1 MSSARIAVL
10 AVLILAACTVVGCQA
25 DLSGVALPT
34 PSPTVELVASP
45 TPTPSPRPTVAPPP
59 SPTPVPIPPRP
70 EDFEEYAPTIVAYL
84 NDSNGDED
92 GLRAMLDEWE
102 ALQHVS
108 DLLRVDV
115 DDDGVGEF
123 LAVVV
128 DPSEE
133 YGINLRGDL
142 LVMDK
147 DGEGF
152 SLVYSAAGD
161 STLTDPVLLDVAD
174 LNGDGLTEIAFSSTS
189 CGAHTCYITVQVVS
203 SGTGTFEDLTGG
215 GIGMSYAQAGF
226 VDWDGDGVQDLVL
239 QGGTIGS
246 VGAGPQRERMESYK
260 WDGRSYVLSETVYA
274 PSNYLYFKVLDANQA
289 LLDGEYE
296 RAALL
301 YREAIEDHTLQ
312 IWMEE
317 QEREELAAFSRYR
330 LSLSYLLMG
339 EVGLAQ
345 DAREE
350 LLSAQPS
357 DIYAQVA
364 NVLWDAYEQ
373 DGDLGAACERVG
385 QFAANH
391 PETASVLANYGYGNP
406 TFTPEEVCP
415 IDLF

>member
-1 MSSARIAVL
+1 MSSSRISTLV
-10 AVLILAACTVVGCQA
+10 VLILAACIVAGCEA

-34 PSPTVELVASP
+34 PSPTAAIVASA
-45 TPTPSPRPTVAPPP
+45 TPTPSPPPTATPEP
-59 SPTPVPIPPRP
+59 SPTSIPTPPRP
-70 EDFEEYAPTIVAYL
+70 QSFEDYAPTIVAYL
-84 NDSNGDED
+84 NASQGDED
-92 GLRAMLDEWE
+92 GLRAMLEGWE
-102 ALQHVS
+102 ALEHVA

-142 LVMDK
+142 LVVDK
-147 DGEGF
+147 DGESF

-161 STLTDPVLLDVAD
+161 STLTDPALLEVGD
-174 LNGDGLTEIAFSSTS
+174 LNGDGHTEIAFSSTS
-189 CGAHTCYITVQVVS
+189 CGAHTCYITVYIVA

-215 GIGMSYAQAGF
+215 GIGMSYADAGF

-260 WDGRSYVLSETVYA
+260 WDGSSYVLSDTVYA

-296 RAALL
+296 RAVLL
-301 YREAIEDHTLQ
+301 YREAIDDDTLQ

-317 QEREELAAFSRYR
+317 QEREDLAAFSRYR
-330 LSLSYLLMG
+330 LALTYLLMG

-350 LLSAQPS
+350 LLNAQPD
-357 DIYAQVA
+357 DIYAQVV
-364 NVLWDAYEQ
+364 NVLWDAYAQ
-373 DGDLGAACERVG
+373 DGDLRAACERVG
-385 QFAANH
+385 EFAATH
-391 PETASVLANYGYGNP
+391 PETASVLADYGYGNP
-406 TFTPEEVCP
+406 TFTPQEVCP
-415 IDLF
+415 LGLF